1 MHILLF
7 SNNILTTHLKLYWN
21 LVRNNMKT
29 LDEIRGR
36 GGKKKK
42 KKKHKMKGK
51 IW

>member
-1 MHILLF
+1 MLSGMHILLF

-36 GGKKKK
+36 EEKKRNIK
-42 KKKHKMKGK
+42 
-51 IW
+51 